1 MSKFIKMNFTIK
13 EAQAI
18 LNMLYWRNVDVH
30 EDYPM
35 AQRLYTRFKKEISEK
50 ESKNNSKNK
59 ILDSVMDL

>member
-18 LNMLYWRNVDVH
+18 LNMLYWRNVDVQ

-35 AQRLYTRFKKEISEK
+35 AQRLYARFKKEISEK
-50 ESKNNSKNK
+50 ESMNNTNNK
-59 ILDSVMDL
+59 TLDSVMHL